1 MKAVISVMG
10 KDSIGIIAKT
20 SNKCAEYDVN
30 IVDVSQTILQDYFV
44 MIMLVE
50 VDKITIPFSEFVD
63 VMAEMGKQNNLEIH
77 TMHEDIFNSMHRI

>member
-77 TMHEDIFNSMHRI
+77 TMHEDVFNSMHRI

>member
-10 KDSIGIIAKT
+10 KDSIGIIAKA
-20 SNKCAEYDVN
+20 SNKCAEYNVN

-63 VMAEMGKQNNLEIH
+63 VMSEMGKQNNLEIH
-77 TMHEDIFNSMHRI
+77 TMHEDIFNSMHSI